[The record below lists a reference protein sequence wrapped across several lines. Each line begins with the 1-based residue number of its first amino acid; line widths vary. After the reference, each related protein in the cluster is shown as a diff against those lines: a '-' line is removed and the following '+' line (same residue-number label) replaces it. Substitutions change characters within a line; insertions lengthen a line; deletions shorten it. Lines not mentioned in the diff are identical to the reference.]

1 MIQYCNEKNIPFLVP
16 QELKQNFEKVIDQ
29 CVEEKMLFEAYP
41 LLFNYLRENLKEDTK
56 QILDYITKERIFSE
70 KDVPEFIS
78 PNDISLI
85 KFSGKKLIDQIFFP
99 NRYLSSPLHLLY
111 SKKKFPLLQKIKNH
125 IDSEPI
131 SYKDFLIFLAEK
143 QFEYIFKYHV
153 KIDMVSVNI
162 YSELKYLFNE
172 CELDALTKEQNEIME
187 FFEPILYEIH
197 TNVKNKIKSWIA
209 DDIKKTT
216 TNL

>member
-1 MIQYCNEKNIPFLVP
+1 M
-16 QELKQNFEKVIDQ
+16 
-29 CVEEKMLFEAYP
+29 
-41 LLFNYLRENLKEDTK
+41 
-56 QILDYITKERIFSE
+56 
-70 KDVPEFIS
+70 
-78 PNDISLI
+78 
-85 KFSGKKLIDQIFFP
+85 
-99 NRYLSSPLHLLY
+99 LY

-172 CELDALTKEQNEIME
+172 CELDELTKEQNEIME

-209 DDIKKTT
+209 DDIKITT